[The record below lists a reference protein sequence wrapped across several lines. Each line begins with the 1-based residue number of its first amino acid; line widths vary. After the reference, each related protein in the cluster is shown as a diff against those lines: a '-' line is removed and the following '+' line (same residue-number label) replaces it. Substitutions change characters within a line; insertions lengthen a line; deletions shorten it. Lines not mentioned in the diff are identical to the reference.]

1 MTTRTWRAKRRIGA
15 AALVALIGSTL
26 AFASPVTAE
35 GHEDSRLAGADR
47 YETAAALAVDRPCLG
62 AAAVVNGSN
71 FPDGLAAASTGLPV
85 LLVQQDA
92 VPAAT
97 AEYLEWCA
105 GHVVVIG
112 GESVVSPTVV
122 DDIIAITGGGTVER
136 LAGDDRYSTA
146 VAVAEWGGG
155 ACDVILATGENFPDA
170 LAAGSLSFAAQA
182 PILLTSGS
190 ALRADV
196 KAWLG
201 DNMGHFGDCDLD
213 VPTVHIIGGTS
224 AVPASIETEIN
235 TMGIDTNRIAGANRY
250 ETAAAVA
257 ETLEALQGG
266 SYCAVLVNGN
276 GFADALAAGPW
287 AGWYACSIQ
296 LTKVDSIPA
305 TTAAWH
311 ASHCEGLAGRISVA
325 GGTAV
330 VSEAVHVGA
339 IAAATCTP
347 VELTAMVSTTDAG
360 NVTWTVWNASAG
372 GCDSDTVRLTGID
385 GSGAGGFDGNGWVI
399 DVNEGDVTAV
409 TELNYDTEYL
419 EVSIDVDAEDGMTAA
434 QFVEI
439 WNGLSEANLLFEAS
453 VGTLGAADSWDTTD
467 GFCVDEASTDDLE
480 GLGTQAPF
488 VQQSVTVT
496 FNQAV
501 TKCGG
506 GAVDIDDVDIY
517 NGPGGYAITG
527 DGTVFTITMDPA
539 TSAGNVLGPD
549 NGNIEMDDDNGVCSA
564 EFPSVENDGEEID
577 FS

>member
-1 MTTRTWRAKRRIGA
+1 LTTRIWRAKRRIGA

-26 AFASPVTAE
+26 ASASPVTAA

-47 YETAAALAVDRPCLG
+47 YETAAALAADRPCLG

-85 LLVQQDA
+85 LLVQQDS

-97 AEYLEWCA
+97 ADYLEWCA

-112 GESVVSPTVV
+112 GESVVSPDVV
-122 DDIIAITGGGTVER
+122 DDIMTITGGGTVER

-170 LAAGSLSFAAQA
+170 LAAGSLSYAAQA

-196 KAWLG
+196 KAWLA

-213 VPTVHIIGGTS
+213 VPTVHIVGGTS

-250 ETAAAVA
+250 ETAVAVA

-266 SYCAVLVNGN
+266 AYCAVLVNGN

-287 AGWYACSIQ
+287 AGWYSCSIQ

-330 VSEAVHVGA
+330 VSDAVHIGA

-347 VELTAMVSTTDAG
+347 VELTATVSTTDSG
-360 NVTWTVWNASAG
+360 NATWTVWNASTG
-372 GCDSDTVRLTGID
+372 DCDSDTVRLTGID
-385 GSGAGGFDGNGWVI
+385 GSGAGGFAGNGWVI
-399 DVNEGDVTAV
+399 DVSEGDVNAV
-409 TELNYDTEYL
+409 TELDYDTKYL

-439 WNGLSEANLLFEAS
+439 WNGLSEANLLFAAS
-453 VGTLGAADSWDTTD
+453 VGEGGGTWASGD
-467 GFCVDEASTDDLE
+467 GFGESWSDSGCD
-480 GLGTQAPF
+480 GTATAFIDQTI
-488 VQQSVTVT
+488 SMT

-501 TKCGG
+501 TVADFSVAGDADVELASWGG
-506 GAVDIDDVDIY
+506 EGDAYTIVMVTAESSTGLVVPGAAVL
-517 NGPGGYAITG
+517 YA
-527 DGTVFTITMDPA
+527 A
-539 TSAGNVLGPD
+539 A
-549 NGNIEMDDDNGVCSA
+549 CSVA
-564 EFPSVENDGEEID
+564 FPSVCTDPMAEWDIG
-577 FS
+577 